1 MPAVVDRGIW
11 REVLRRTRDEIGVQ
25 EFNTWLRAT
34 KLKDGN
40 NGNYVVEV
48 PNEVYKDFVESNY
61 LPLLESSLSDLT
73 AAPAAIT
80 ISASPEQG
88 DLFGVS
94 ESAVLT
100 GRPAKE
106 YESKTRTRPSNLNE
120 NYSFKSFVIGRS
132 NSFCAAAARAVA
144 EKPGETYNP
153 FFIYGNVGLGKTHLL
168 QAIGHLALEQDKSLR
183 VAYLSADQFMNE
195 MIEAIKENRPE
206 DFRRK
211 YRRVDVLLVDDIHFW
226 AGREGTQEEFFH
238 TFNALYQRGKQIAIS
253 CDRLPKDLSRFEE
266 RLRTRFEWGL
276 IADIQAPDYEMRV
289 AIIEKK
295 LEERGIEVGRNIVDV
310 IASTITTNIR
320 AIEGVIIR
328 LEAIQKL
335 KGGYIDAETTR
346 RIITELV
353 TAQNK
358 PISIEQIQD
367 LTADYFGISKRDLV
381 SKSRRALLAK
391 ARHVAIYLCREKGK
405 SILADIGAAFGNR
418 DHTTIINSLKVIESS
433 LKNGENELKNAVN
446 DLSKKLEMT
455 N

>member
-1 MPAVVDRGIW
+1 VPAVADKGIW
-11 REVLRRTRDEIGVQ
+11 REVLRRTRDEIGIQ

-34 KLKDGN
+34 RLR
-40 NGNYVVEV
+40 NGDSGEYFVEV
-48 PNEVYKDFVESNY
+48 PNEVFKDFVETNY
-61 LPLLESSLSDLT
+61 LTILESNLSTLT
-73 AAPAAIT
+73 AAPAVIKVTAQ
-80 ISASPEQG
+80 PEQE
-88 DLFGVS
+88 DLFGSSGAHVTKS
-94 ESAVLT
+94 TAET
-100 GRPAKE
+100 KE
-106 YESKTRTRPSNLNE
+106 NKVKERPSNLNK
-120 NYSFKSFVIGRS
+120 NYTFDSFVIGRS
-132 NSFCAAAARAVA
+132 NSFSAAAARAVA
-144 EKPGETYNP
+144 EKPGKAYNP
-153 FFIYGNVGLGKTHLL
+153 FFVYGSVGLGKTHLL
-168 QAIGHLALEQDKSLR
+168 QAIGHLAIANDKSLK

-195 MIEAIKENRPE
+195 MIEAIKDNRPE
-206 DFRRK
+206 SFRRK
-211 YRRVDVLLVDDIHFW
+211 YRRVDFLLVDDIHFW

-253 CDRLPKDLSRFEE
+253 CDRLPKDLPRFEE

-310 IASTITTNIR
+310 IASTITSNIR

-335 KGGYIDAETTR
+335 KSGYIDAETTR

-353 TAQNK
+353 TVQNK

-367 LTADYFGISKRDLV
+367 LTADYFGISRRDLV

-418 DHTTIINSLKVIESS
+418 DHTTILNSLKVIENA
-433 LKNGENELKNAVN
+433 LTDGDNELKTAVSE
-446 DLSKKLEMT
+446 LSKKVELT